1 MTRVTLVTV
10 LCAGLLTAADEK
22 VKPTDKQMKEK
33 MIAVHRGDASPY
45 AKAEKEATA
54 ETPNWDELAKHLKA
68 LQAMSDDN
76 RAYGNYAA
84 GKYAAAVA
92 GLEKAVAD
100 KDAKH
105 AATNFAVLRKSC
117 IACHHYAGARAW
129 PEADL
134 RKERKEK

>member
-1 MTRVTLVTV
+1 MTRVTLVIV

-33 MIAVHRGDASPY
+33 MIAAHRGDASPY

-54 ETPNWDELAKHLKA
+54 DSPNWEELAKHLKA
-68 LQAMSDDN
+68 IRAMSDDN
-76 RAYGNYAA
+76 KAYGGYTA
-84 GKYAAAVA
+84 GKYAAAVS

-105 AATNFAVLRKSC
+105 AATTFAVLRKSC
-117 IACHHYAGARAW
+117 AVCHNYGGATNLS
-129 PEADL
+129 EAAL